1 MALCQINPVVG
12 ATTDRLKKAICAS
25 QQQST
30 EKELKR
36 LGYSSAS
43 CRRPFVGWE
52 KTRKKRGNLQPSLD
66 TDPLTRS
73 ALRES
78 GHRDGPHRVEKGPAG
93 TWPVAARKMV
103 YTNCCCLCIQ
113 RDISVLLGE
122 LFSWETGFTFPLETK
137 NRSLLSRQ
145 LNHKHLSN
153 FSALVF
159 NFSLRFHY
167 HSKSLSFCNFFFF
180 FLTGICRPHSDLS
193 VHCFFSVQFLFVAF
207 ISFIFSLWA
216 NSTVGLLITKIK
228 RSK

>member
-167 HSKSLSFCNFFFF
+167 HSKSLSFCNLFFFF
-180 FLTGICRPHSDLS
+180 FQWESADHTVIYQFIVSFLYN
-193 VHCFFSVQFLFVAF
+193 FFL
-207 ISFIFSLWA
+207 
-216 NSTVGLLITKIK
+216 
-228 RSK
+228 